1 MGGACGMKSWDA
13 LCRICR
19 KQWNKARGRTRHEWE
34 DDIKMV
40 LNPYPAN
47 VENRVSS

>member
-1 MGGACGMKSWDA
+1 MMWFSVE
-13 LCRICR
+13 I
-19 KQWNKARGRTRHEWE
+19 RTEAE
-34 DDIKMV
+34 ETVQQKE